1 MENLERYKVHISIDG
16 FELQTPVTG
25 SGVDGL
31 TVAQVEPIGSCEL
44 SPGDP
49 SPIGR
54 CPQTGDLVYLD
65 RPKDRVR
72 LHAEEMFNLL
82 VDILTPGITH
92 AGILNDGRKLLA
104 KLGKDVM
111 ATPSAAIDA
120 LITNHVFRYQTDTI
134 ERLAADTSDDNDPRG
149 VPLVI
154 RQARSII
161 APVLD
166 YEAAATAAGWTIG
179 PDDTDAGTFG
189 YEGHGRFARDFPT
202 RAEAARLCCELN
214 GLDASEIPMEHW
226 SVSESIAV
234 SLRRHGETVT
244 YMAGSSI
251 WSRRANGNLHTDPV
265 LNLISKDV

>member
-25 SGVDGL
+25 SGVDSL

-161 APVLD
+161 APLLD
-166 YEAAATAAGWTIG
+166 YEAAATAAGWAIG

-189 YEGHGRFARDFPT
+189 YEGHGRFARDIPT